1 MYKLIGTPAARPF
14 RVLWALEELGLNY
27 EVVPATP
34 QSDVARQHNPAGKI
48 PVLLDGEDAVIDSV
62 AIVQYLA
69 DKHGDLTYPAGTI
82 QRAQQDSFTQFA
94 CDDIDGIL
102 WTMAK
107 NTFVLPEEVRAQDVR
122 SACEYDFAKSMV
134 TLEARL
140 GSNDYVMGERFTIPD
155 LIIGHCAGWAENAKF
170 KIPEGNIS
178 DYIARIRNRP
188 AFQRSNTIRQ
198 SHTKK

>member
-14 RVLWALEELGLNY
+14 RVLWALEELEQDY
-27 EVVPATP
+27 EVVPAAP
-34 QSDVARQHNPAGKI
+34 QSTEALNYNPAGKVPI
-48 PVLLDGEDAVIDSV
+48 LVDGDDAIIDSV

-69 DKHGDLTYPAGTI
+69 DKHNDLTYPAGTI
-82 QRAQQDSFTQFA
+82 ERAQQDSFTQFA

-122 SACEYDFAKSMV
+122 KACEYDFALSM
-134 TLEARL
+134 TALDKRL
-140 GSNDYVMGERFTIPD
+140 GDNDYVMGDRFTIPD
-155 LIIGHCAGWAENAKF
+155 LLIGHCAGWAQNAKF
-170 KIPEGNIS
+170 TIPEGRLT

-188 AFQRSNTIRQ
+188 AFVKSNEVRQ
-198 SHTKK
+198 SYAKK